1 MQWVV
6 FKDGM
11 ILQQSDVINICGR
24 GQLHRQL
31 LQVYKDETVQFFF
44 SQKGLCN
51 DIYNYMLPVYV
62 ENCLS
67 RKAVYNWV
75 NQFSQGRASIADEV
89 RPGCPVATDA
99 SAHRVE

>member
-1 MQWVV
+1 MKLCAV
-6 FKDGM
+6 
-11 ILQQSDVINICGR
+11 
-24 GQLHRQL
+24 
-31 LQVYKDETVQFFF
+31 FFF
-44 SQKGLCN
+44 PKGHCN